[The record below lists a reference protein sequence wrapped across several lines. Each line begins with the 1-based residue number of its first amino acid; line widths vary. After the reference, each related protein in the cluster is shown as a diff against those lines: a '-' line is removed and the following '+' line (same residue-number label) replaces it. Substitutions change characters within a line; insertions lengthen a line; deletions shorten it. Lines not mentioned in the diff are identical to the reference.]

1 MMAVVMKEQIGSR
14 TCNCRHKYR
23 IYIDLTSLT
32 HRCIPSSQKTRN
44 SLAFKSPRERY
55 VSLKDEIVRGKM
67 FCKICLSL
75 KANMRRENNSFLTGK
90 ILQEIHSFLVLKIPQ
105 EMHAY
110 FRGKMFCKIYLS
122 LKANMHRERD
132 SFLTGKILQ
141 EIHRFLALEIPQ
153 EMHASLKGKMR
164 CETCAFLKVKSH

>member
-1 MMAVVMKEQIGSR
+1 MPR
-14 TCNCRHKYR
+14 RNRFLHP
-23 IYIDLTSLT
+23 SLWL
-32 HRCIPSSQKTRN
+32 PSTLYLPLLLPTLHVIS
-44 SLAFKSPRERY
+44 SPP
-55 VSLKDEIVRGKM
+55 LI
-67 FCKICLSL
+67 
-75 KANMRRENNSFLTGK
+75 TGK
-90 ILQEIHSFLVLKIPQ
+90 SLQEIHRFLALEIPQ

-141 EIHRFLALEIPQ
+141 EIHRFLGLEIPQ